1 MIEESE
7 LANRYYWILEYI
19 DIDRIDPVSYVQTRT
34 KEGSYHK
41 MKGSRYDSNNT
52 DMGLIAML
60 SPQSHESESS
70 DHHLRS
76 PVLSPNR
83 RHSTDVTSLSA
94 MNSADG
100 DDNWRTAGK
109 RKGNHQYS
117 YSSRSYRS
125 DKNWN
130 NRGNSSSSPT
140 YVCRRDLHRS
150 SSMKD
155 SFSYDT
161 SGKQRSPS
169 YHGFS
174 HNRNYSGYSRTS
186 DEHSDSISRT
196 SSNHHLRELQRW
208 NSTELEGGS
217 FIGNH

>member
-19 DIDRIDPVSYVQTRT
+19 DIDRMDPVSFVQTRT

-83 RHSTDVTSLSA
+83 RHSTDMASLS
-94 MNSADG
+94 MTNSADG
-100 DDNWRTAGK
+100 DDNWRSAGR

-130 NRGNSSSSPT
+130 NHGNSSSSPT
-140 YVCRRDLHRS
+140 YINRRDHYRS
-150 SSMKD
+150 SSRKE
-155 SFSYDT
+155 SFTYDNP
-161 SGKQRSPS
+161 GKHRSPS
-169 YHGFS
+169 YNGFS

-186 DEHSDSISRT
+186 DDHSDSVSRP
-196 SSNHHLRELQRW
+196 SSHHHSRELQRW
-208 NSTELEGGS
+208 NSTEVDGGS
-217 FIGNH
+217 YVGND